1 MIHARLKRCRPRTI
15 RFRMANMPQSQ
26 SLLLSFFARRRA
38 PFFTLAGI
46 CVALLGVGY
55 YLQFHDGLEP
65 CPLCIFQRIA
75 YFAVAVLA
83 LIAGAHKPHFR
94 GATIYA
100 ALIFLAAALGAG
112 VAGRQVWLQHLPADR
127 VPECGPGLDFLL
139 EMYPL
144 VETIRTVLRGSGD
157 CAKVDWTMLSFSIAE
172 WSLLCFIGIC
182 GALVALVYARMNRKV
197 QRVKRR
203 SSRQTA

>member
-1 MIHARLKRCRPRTI
+1 MSQT
-15 RFRMANMPQSQ
+15 QSW
-26 SLLLSFFARRRA
+26 LLSFLTRRRA
-38 PFFTLAGI
+38 PFFALAGL
-46 CVALLGVGY
+46 CAALLGVGY
-55 YLQFHDGLEP
+55 YLQFHEGLEP
-65 CPLCIFQRIA
+65 CPLCVFQRVA

-83 LIAGAHKPHFR
+83 LVAGTHKPHFR

-100 ALIFLAAALGAG
+100 ALIFLAAAIGAFI
-112 VAGRQVWLQHLPADR
+112 AGRQVWLQHLPADR

-157 CAKVDWTMLSFSIAE
+157 CAKVDWTLLSLSIAE

-182 GALVALVYARMNRKV
+182 GALIALVYARINHKV
-197 QRVKRR
+197 QRVKRH
-203 SSRQTA
+203 SSRRPY